1 MLKRKYKSGIYNQL
15 GFESSQIIGVRY
27 GAKYGD
33 YSEYRVNGFQW
44 IFNIKLN
51 IDAKRTR

>member
-33 YSEYRVNGFQW
+33 YSEYRVNGFQ
-44 IFNIKLN
+44 
-51 IDAKRTR
+51 